1 MNPQKLARPATN
13 QRPARSTIEGGG
25 AFAGLF
31 EAFSK
36 PQALAQAGVGT
47 HIFATRTF
55 VLSRSRVHGL
65 RLCRDVHGLSRDRL
79 DLFALILRRAD
90 REGAQDISGDRLEI
104 RDLAQPF
111 VLDTLNEEAA
121 DFLALWIPRSRIL
134 RGFSNELA
142 LHGLSLTRD
151 LPAADIMA
159 SALECFARRAESMS
173 LDEFDAAAT
182 GLVDL
187 AASAINQRLRAELG
201 PALGS
206 PIASFIAIRRYIDQ
220 NIASPS
226 LSAEKLSDLFGL
238 SRASLYRLFEPVGGV
253 GTYIRSA
260 RLSRA
265 HQEIVAPQNG
275 GCRAGHI
282 AMRLGFPSPAA
293 FNRLFKETYGVS
305 PKEARE
311 RALAPVADEHA
322 LVLAA
327 GGAGLSHYL
336 GLLQK

>member
-1 MNPQKLARPATN
+1 LIPQKPAHPATN

-31 EAFSK
+31 EAFST
-36 PQALAQAGVGT
+36 PQALAQAGGAT
-47 HIFATRTF
+47 QILATRNF

-65 RLCRDVHGLSRDRL
+65 RLCRNVPRLRRDGL
-79 DLFALILRRAD
+79 DLFALILRGAGPAD
-90 REGAQDISGDRLEI
+90 ARSACGARLEI

-111 VLDTLNEEAA
+111 VLDALNGEAG
-121 DFLALWIPRSRIL
+121 DFLALWIPRSRVL
-134 RGFSNELA
+134 RGFANELA
-142 LHGLSLTRD
+142 LHGLSLPRD

-159 SALECFARRAESMS
+159 SALECFARHAESLT

-182 GLVDL
+182 GLVEL
-187 AASAINQRLRAELG
+187 AASAINQRLRTELG

-206 PIASFIAIRRYIDQ
+206 PVASFVAIRRYIDQ

-226 LSAEKLSDLFGL
+226 LNAEKLAALFGL

-253 GTYIRSA
+253 GTYIRTA

-265 HQEIVAPQNG
+265 HQEIVAPQNADR
-275 GCRAGHI
+275 RAGHI
-282 AMRLGFPSPAA
+282 AMSLGFPSPAA
-293 FNRLFKETYGVS
+293 FNRAFRETYGLS
-305 PKEARE
+305 PKQARE
-311 RALAPVADEHA
+311 RALAPVAAEQA

-327 GGAGLSHYL
+327 GGAGLSHFL